1 MTERIKLE
9 KVMIRGSRASLVI
22 SSQDEPLT
30 VRPEVVHHYRL
41 EAGTVLTRSQVDH
54 LLAES
59 ARMKCVNAATRLLA
73 MRQHSIE
80 ELRFKLRRK
89 EHEVEVID
97 TVIAEFKQLK
107 LLDDAA
113 YARTIVESVLRKQ
126 PCGRAYLL
134 SRLDRRRI
142 DRTVATHAAD
152 EALSAHQA
160 KDLAVAALQRRWR
173 EYRQF
178 ELETARRKAYN
189 YLARRGF
196 NFEQARAAFD
206 YIAHKETIGG
216 ND

>member
-9 KVMIRGSRASLVI
+9 KVIVRGSRASLVI
-22 SSQDEPLT
+22 SSHDEPLT
-30 VRPEVVHHYRL
+30 VRPEIVHHFQL
-41 EAGTVLTRSQVDH
+41 VAGTVLTQSQVDS

-59 ARMKCVNAATRLLA
+59 ARMNCVNTATRLLA
-73 MRQHSIE
+73 MRQHSTE

-89 EHEVEVID
+89 EHDSEVID
-97 TVIAEFKQLK
+97 AVITEFKQLR

-113 YARTIVESVLRKQ
+113 YARTIAESTLRKQ

-134 SRLDRRRI
+134 SRLDHRRI
-142 DRTVATHAAD
+142 DRALAAHAVD
-152 EALSAHQA
+152 EVLAAHQV

-173 EYRQF
+173 EYSQF